1 VYRELKLGISR
12 EVYLELK
19 IRKFQRGVSRAKIRK
34 FQRGVSRAKNYGDL
48 KLRDWDFG
56 LAAMPIF

>member
-1 VYRELKLGISR
+1 MYR
-12 EVYLELK
+12 ELK
-19 IRKFQRGVSRAKIRK
+19 IRKFRTGVSGAKIRKFQKGVSTAKSRK

>member
-1 VYRELKLGISR
+1 M
-12 EVYLELK
+12 YLELKIRKFRRGLPRAK